1 MFSWSMK
8 EDSKTGFGSLAD
20 KSVMNTSSLV
30 VDRTLIS
37 SVDGTKVKVFLVVF
51 RMDYYYKR
59 IQ

>member
-8 EDSKTGFGSLAD
+8 EDSKTGFWSLTD

-37 SVDGTKVKVFLVVF
+37 SVDCTKVKVFLVVF

>member
-8 EDSKTGFGSLAD
+8 EDSKTGFWSLTD

-37 SVDGTKVKVFLVVF
+37 PVDCTKVKVFLVIAF
-51 RMDYYYKR
+51 K
-59 IQ
+59 ILT

>member
-8 EDSKTGFGSLAD
+8 EDSKTGFWSLTD

-37 SVDGTKVKVFLVVF
+37 PVDCTKVKVFLVVF